1 MARLFDIGL
10 ELDKLYPVND
20 SEVVDTETGEVLGIE
35 YLENLQ
41 MEREQILTYLLQEVK
56 NLDADV
62 EAYKKQKDTFAE
74 KQKVTENRREA
85 LKNYIAS
92 CLNGD
97 AFEAADK
104 SVKATFRKSESVVI
118 ISLDDISEK
127 FKTKEITYKPDK
139 KAIKEAIKA
148 GDDVTGAELVVNQN
162 LQVK

>member
-1 MARLFDIGL
+1 MARLFEIGL
-10 ELDKLYPVND
+10 ELEKLFPVND
-20 SEVVDTETGEVLGIE
+20 DEVVDTETGEVLGIE

-41 MEREQILTYLLQEVK
+41 MEHDQILTYLLQEVK
-56 NLDADV
+56 NLESDV
-62 EAYKKQKDTFAE
+62 EAYKKQKDIFAD
-74 KQKVTENRREA
+74 KQKKAENRKET
-85 LKNYIAS
+85 LKSYIAS

-118 ISLDDISEK
+118 ISLDDISDE

-148 GDDVTGAELVVNQN
+148 GDDVIGAELVVNQN